1 MNIVEE
7 DESTYGY
14 LCRERG
20 ERKPKVNRRNEI
32 TKIRPEI
39 NEIGNKTTRA
49 KVNKSK
55 SWFLEKVNKT
65 DKPSTRLLKKKERGL
80 SKIRNEKEDI
90 SIDTTDIQR
99 IIETAINNC
108 NLIKRQPGKNRYILG
123 KIHAFKTEPG
133 RIRKYKQANHK

>member
-1 MNIVEE
+1 M
-7 DESTYGY
+7 G
-14 LCRERG
+14 ERG

-65 DKPSTRLLKKKERGL
+65 DKPSTRLQ
-80 SKIRNEKEDI
+80 EKRAR
-90 SIDTTDIQR
+90 TQ
-99 IIETAINNC
+99 
-108 NLIKRQPGKNRYILG
+108 
-123 KIHAFKTEPG
+123 
-133 RIRKYKQANHK
+133 